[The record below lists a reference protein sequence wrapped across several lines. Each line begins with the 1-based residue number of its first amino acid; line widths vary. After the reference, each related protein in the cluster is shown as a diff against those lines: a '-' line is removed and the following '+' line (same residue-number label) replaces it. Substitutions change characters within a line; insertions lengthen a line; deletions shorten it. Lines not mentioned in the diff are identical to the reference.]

1 MHECNQKGLIL
12 YFFWSVLMF
21 DISFSP
27 ICMHLHV
34 NLLMPLLLCVKKN
47 KTKRKGVFA
56 VSGLWVAP

>member
-12 YFFWSVLMF
+12 NFFWSVLMF

-27 ICMHLHV
+27 ICMHLDV
-34 NLLMPLLLCVKKN
+34 NFLMPLLLCVKK
-47 KTKRKGVFA
+47 KRKGEGA